1 MEQNATLATF
11 YENWKLYQ
19 DHLKEAIA
27 PLTPEQLALRAAP
40 GLRTVGEIAAHVFR
54 ARVQW
59 FTGFLGEQGGDAIQ
73 IPRRDEPVR
82 DAAELVR
89 GLDRSWEL
97 IADALARWSS
107 EDMQKTF
114 PEEWRGK
121 HYDLPRSWV
130 VWHILEHDL
139 LHGGE
144 ISLLLGMHG
153 LTAPEM

>member
-40 GLRTVGEIAAHVFR
+40 GLRTVGEIAAHIVR
-54 ARVQW
+54 ARIQW

-89 GLDRSWEL
+89 GLDASWQL
-97 IADALARWSS
+97 MADALARWNS

-114 PEEWRGK
+114 PEEWRGE
-121 HYDLPRSWV
+121 HYDLSRGWV

-144 ISLLLGMHG
+144 ISMLLGMHG
-153 LTAPEM
+153 LAAPEM